1 MPNTKSSIRRVKK
14 TKIQTSINK
23 KRKSKYKSAI
33 KQMLGYI
40 HQGKTKEANN
50 FLSKFQSQLM
60 KASKSGIID
69 KKTASRKISRI
80 TKKLNKKSK

>member
-14 TKIQTSINK
+14 TALQTSINK
-23 KRKSKYKSAI
+23 IRKSKYKSVT
-33 KQMLGYI
+33 KQMLAYI
-40 HQGKTKEANN
+40 EQGKTKEAKN

-69 KKTASRKISRI
+69 KRTVSRKISRI
-80 TKKLNKKSK
+80 TKKLNKKK